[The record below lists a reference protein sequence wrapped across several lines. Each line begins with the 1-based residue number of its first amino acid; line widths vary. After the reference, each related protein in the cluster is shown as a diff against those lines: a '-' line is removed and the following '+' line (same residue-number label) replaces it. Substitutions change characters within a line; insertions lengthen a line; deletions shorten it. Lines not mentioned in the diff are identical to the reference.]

1 MKELFISLIATLLL
15 IAFFSSI
22 YTPFEPVSSV
32 GYGDK
37 KPGDSGMVLPG
48 KGSKPAEIMSESPQ
62 NKTAEKTDSFVV
74 TSEETE
80 PTEESEATSEVT
92 SEEIKEEHNKVDGL
106 MLAFWHGVAAVLIG
120 EATALLVALA
130 WSKIRGNEAS
140 VESKEGRR

>member
-1 MKELFISLIATLLL
+1 MKELFISLIATLVL

-80 PTEESEATSEVT
+80 PTEESEEIHTET
-92 SEEIKEEHNKVDGL
+92 IKEEQNKVDGL

-120 EATALLVALA
+120 EASALLVALA
-130 WSKIRGNEAS
+130 WSKIRGGKY
-140 VESKEGRR
+140 ESD

>member
-1 MKELFISLIATLLL
+1 MKELFISLILTLVL

-62 NKTAEKTDSFVV
+62 NKTSEKEVV
-74 TSEETE
+74 
-80 PTEESEATSEVT
+80 
-92 SEEIKEEHNKVDGL
+92 
-106 MLAFWHGVAAVLIG
+106 
-120 EATALLVALA
+120 
-130 WSKIRGNEAS
+130 SKIEITTEHKGT
-140 VESKEGRR
+140 KL

>member
-1 MKELFISLIATLLL
+1 MKELFISLIATLIL

-32 GYGDK
+32 GYGDR

-48 KGSKPAEIMSESPQ
+48 KGSKPAEIVSESPQ
-62 NKTAEKTDSFVV
+62 NKTSEKTDSFVV

-80 PTEESEATSEVT
+80 PTEETTQETNEK
-92 SEEIKEEHNKVDGL
+92 IKEEHNKVDGL

-120 EATALLVALA
+120 EASALLVALA
-130 WSKIRGNEAS
+130 WTKIRGG
-140 VESKEGRR
+140 KDG